1 MELAMIYQLGGGG
14 NFGGFMVF
22 RGNGGGDLSS
32 PTEYERGSIKH

>member
-1 MELAMIYQLGGGG
+1 MELVIIYQLIRGD
-14 NFGGFMVF
+14 FGSFMVF

>member
-1 MELAMIYQLGGGG
+1 MELVIIYQLIRGD
-14 NFGGFMVF
+14 FGGFMVF